1 MKKIL
6 IFCWLITLFLLVA
19 YIIYHI
25 NWKEC
30 QPLDYRI
37 DDVSMERILLD
48 DSTCDGHRYYLIR
61 LSITP
66 VHYKCGFRVSSV
78 RPYIHGCID
87 SILDVAIESRT
98 HKRLDDYIL
107 DVVPMRYDPLDAL
120 YLISDSIHKNMGIH
134 CTLQIVK
141 KRIQNNYPLDILI
154 SMDSLAPPPQYVIFK
169 LQGREIRVTNKT
181 GGDPHSIKTMFD
193 SLPNSVVPSK
203 ATSNMVPSAAT
214 PTAASPSSAVPCT
227 SSIPSA
233 KKKLPSKH
241 HCPTTISGNHSTF
254 DSL

>member
-1 MKKIL
+1 MKSL
-6 IFCWLITLFLLVA
+6 IYKRKLLLGCLIILFLLVA

-48 DSTCDGHRYYLIR
+48 DSTCDGHWYYLIR

-66 VHYKCGFRVSSV
+66 VHYKCGFRASSV

-134 CTLQIVK
+134 GTLQIVK

-169 LQGREIRVTNKT
+169 LQGREILVTNKT
-181 GGDPHSIKTMFD
+181 GGEPHAIKTMVD
-193 SLPNSVVPSK
+193 SL
-203 ATSNMVPSAAT
+203 
-214 PTAASPSSAVPCT
+214 
-227 SSIPSA
+227 
-233 KKKLPSKH
+233 KKR
-241 HCPTTISGNHSTF
+241 
-254 DSL
+254 